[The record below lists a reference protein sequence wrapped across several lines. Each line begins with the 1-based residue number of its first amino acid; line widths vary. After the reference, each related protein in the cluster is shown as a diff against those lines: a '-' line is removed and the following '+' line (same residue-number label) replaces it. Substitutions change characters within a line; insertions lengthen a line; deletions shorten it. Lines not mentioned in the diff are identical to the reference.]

1 MSVYQIQE
9 GQLKRI
15 EDILGMIDEVD
26 ESVDKEVKVN
36 KLILTLSAL
45 GLTVAAVMGILKK
58 RGLIT
63 K

>member
-1 MSVYQIQE
+1 MSAYQIQE